1 MYFELYLAAI
11 KGEVSKKEEESMG
24 TLHSAHKYVNA
35 IQEGNEALKDI
46 HRQSSSCVPAN
57 SPPVVRIIAST
68 DRRKIPK
75 DLFSH
80 NYIYVF

>member
-1 MYFELYLAAI
+1 
-11 KGEVSKKEEESMG
+11 MG

-46 HRQSSSCVPAN
+46 HRQSSSCVPVN
-57 SPPVVRIIAST
+57 SPPVVRIIAFT
-68 DRRKIPK
+68 EKKKTPK

-80 NYIYVF
+80 NYVY

>member
-1 MYFELYLAAI
+1 
-11 KGEVSKKEEESMG
+11 MG

-68 DRRKIPK
+68 EKSKKKTPK

-80 NYIYVF
+80 NYIF

>member
-1 MYFELYLAAI
+1 
-11 KGEVSKKEEESMG
+11 MG

-68 DRRKIPK
+68 ERRKMSK

-80 NYIYVF
+80 NYVSVKYLVFFYSR